1 MAKTNNANAK
11 SFGGQSR
18 RAFVC
23 VLALFVACLALVC
36 LGCSTGQ
43 QASEAHKAA
52 EKPSAVSDVQ
62 GSPESSSASASSSA
76 SSAAAESRAP
86 IDTASLAAETII
98 APEDLASLDIDAQFT
113 VSPIPDD
120 VFARMD
126 GVTHPDWC
134 PATRDDLRYLRVLHV
149 DADGNTRVGEMVV
162 NQVIAD
168 DVCDIFRQ
176 LYDAGYPIERMRLP
190 DNYGGDDEA
199 SMQANNTSA
208 FNCRLIEGSGEMS
221 WHGYGLAVDINP
233 LYNPYYYAAQ
243 GIVLPTTA
251 WDYVDRSVQTP
262 YTLNRGDL
270 CYQLFI
276 ERGFEWGGDWDFPY
290 DYQHFEK
297 PF

>member
-1 MAKTNNANAK
+1 MLI
-11 SFGGQSR
+11 R
-18 RAFVC
+18 RIFPVALV
-23 VLALFVACLALVC
+23 VLFVVSVTMLV
-36 LGCSTGQ
+36 GCSTGQ
-43 QASEAHKAA
+43 QTSGVHKAA

-62 GSPESSSASASSSA
+62 GSPEGSSASASSSV
-76 SSAAAESRAP
+76 SSAAAESRTP
-86 IDTASLAAETII
+86 IDTASLEAETII
-98 APEDLASLDIDAQFT
+98 APEDLALLDINAQFT
-113 VSPIPDD
+113 VSPIPDE

-134 PATRDDLRYLRVLHV
+134 PATCDNLRYLRVLHV
-149 DADGNTRVGEMVV
+149 DADGNTKVGEMVV
-162 NQVIAD
+162 NQAIAD
-168 DVCDIFRQ
+168 DVRDIFRQ

-190 DNYGGDDEA
+190 DDYGGDDET

-208 FNCRLIEGSGEMS
+208 FNCRPIEGSGEIS

-233 LYNPYYYAAQ
+233 LYNPYHYAAQ

-251 WDYVDRSVQTP
+251 WDYIDRSVQTP

-270 CYQLFI
+270 CYQLFT
-276 ERGFEWGGDWDFPY
+276 ERGFEWGGDWDYPY